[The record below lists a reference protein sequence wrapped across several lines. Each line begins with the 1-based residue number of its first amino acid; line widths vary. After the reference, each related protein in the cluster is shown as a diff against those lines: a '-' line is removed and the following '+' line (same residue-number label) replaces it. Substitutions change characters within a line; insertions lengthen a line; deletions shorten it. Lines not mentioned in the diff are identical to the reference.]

1 MFLKLSLLT
10 STFEVLRKC
19 CFKGSGHHHCHHKQ
33 TNKTTIIFTRITN
46 VLLLFINRCWDAD
59 THMYWCSSEW
69 YLSSVSLYYLKVAG
83 PYIHMGTKSL
93 HLWLFSVTL
102 LKYFIYVLHDLES
115 WRFIEQVWLVWAF
128 LVFNVTCITLWSF
141 IFLRRLFMGWWHNFF
156 QLIHFD

>member
-33 TNKTTIIFTRITN
+33 TKTQLYSQESPMFYYFSLIGVEMLKPICIG
-46 VLLLFINRCWDAD
+46 VP
-59 THMYWCSSEW
+59 SEW

-93 HLWLFSVTL
+93 HVWLFSVTL

-115 WRFIEQVWLVWAF
+115 WRFIEQVWLFWAF
-128 LVFNVTCITLWSF
+128 LVFNVTYITLWSF
-141 IFLRRLFMGWWHNFF
+141 IFLRCLFMGWWHNFF